1 MLYIQHVEMRLY
13 HLLVFYTLIHLCVM
27 QGSVP
32 SCLFLVHADE
42 RVYPLQ
48 KRKKKKGFLLSFP
61 DGRLSASLLL
71 EISTFLQTWEQKEK
85 LSTTDRALRVSHV
98 SPVSLMKVLMLMFGK
113 ISNHVVCLSSHSV

>member
-1 MLYIQHVEMRLY
+1 MLYIRRVEMRLY

-32 SCLFLVHADE
+32 SCLFLVHAYE

-61 DGRLSASLLL
+61 DGRLPASLLL
-71 EISTFLQTWEQKEK
+71 EISTFLQTWEQKEE
-85 LSTTDRALRVSHV
+85 LSTTTCALRVSHV

-113 ISNHVVCLSSHSV
+113 ISNHVVCLTSHSV